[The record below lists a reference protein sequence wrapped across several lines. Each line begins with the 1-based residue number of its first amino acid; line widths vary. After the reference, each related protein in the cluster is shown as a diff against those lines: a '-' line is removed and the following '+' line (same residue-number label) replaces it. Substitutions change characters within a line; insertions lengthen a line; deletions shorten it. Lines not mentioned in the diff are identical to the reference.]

1 MVCGELFSAEPVIA
15 SPSLPSSPTI
25 GQKETEKEVTALV
38 SPKDGF
44 PDSAAAAA
52 IVVDGVRG
60 QIFYLVRHIGSK
72 ITHFRGKHNLIIK
85 AVQQNM
91 PQKRT

>member
-1 MVCGELFSAEPVIA
+1 MIVNGLRRAFLRRACHRIA
-15 SPSLPSSPTI
+15 LLPSSPTI

-38 SPKDGF
+38 SPKDGG

-52 IVVDGVRG
+52 IVVDGGRG

-72 ITHFRGKHNLIIK
+72 ITHFRGK
-85 AVQQNM
+85 
-91 PQKRT
+91 T